1 MNWRTACLS
10 LALALSAAPGAR
22 AADAAA
28 SPRSAYLGWRL
39 FQANCA
45 RCHGPEATGSAGAPD
60 LTARVRGMSEQR
72 FVETVLRRYQ
82 WVLPSSEAATEGGA
96 REALI
101 QDVLRRALAPARGR
115 GADAGMA
122 GRAGGGGAHRRP
134 LRLPRRPR
142 RGHARPETSTR

>member
-101 QDVLRRALAPARGR
+101 QDVLRRREGAAQMPAWQGEPAVEAHI
-115 GADAGMA
+115 GDLYDYLA
-122 GRAGGGGAHRRP
+122 GRAAGP
-134 LRLPRRPR
+134 LGP
-142 RGHARPETSTR
+142 GRPETSTR